1 MTIEQAKQL
10 GPVAHTSAG
19 WVLGGAREGVEIYR
33 GIPYGANCE
42 GERRFLSP
50 VAAQAWEGVRDCRKN
65 GPIAMQFGGSISGSE
80 GLGLHFNGG
89 RPEDFG
95 VAEERQGEN
104 CLVLNVLTPACDGEK
119 RPVLVYFHGGGFA
132 TGSGTLAIGAHR
144 YVKENNQ
151 VLVSVNH
158 RLNIFGYL
166 YLDQLDSRYEGS
178 GMAGLLDLVLALE
191 WVRQNIASFGGD
203 PENVT
208 IMGESGGGMKVS
220 SLLAMPRARKLF
232 RRAVVESGSAPAF
245 AVDPQRAA
253 EIARRVL
260 ERLGVAEDHL
270 EALSTLPAEKILE
283 ASRMETGRELGFE
296 PVADGKNA
304 RYNPER
310 SFLPDPESRTVPL
323 LVGASQDELAIF
335 MAPGQKDGRD
345 VVQPENLRE
354 YLLQRGGLLPADG
367 LSITEENVDRVIE
380 AFRQGGK
387 GCEDAD
393 HLAMFICS
401 NCSLLGA
408 GAAFQAAACAR
419 AGEPVYRYLVT
430 YDFPHPGLPG
440 KRYSW
445 HTADLPLQLRV
456 VLHSEEEEF
465 SRVLA
470 EMLASFVRDGV
481 PTTKGKPWPRYTPEG
496 RETMVLD
503 EPCRVAR
510 EPQEAL
516 LQALGTTL

>member
-1 MTIEQAKQL
+1 
-10 GPVAHTSAG
+10 
-19 WVLGGAREGVEIYR
+19 
-33 GIPYGANCE
+33 
-42 GERRFLSP
+42 
-50 VAAQAWEGVRDCRKN
+50 
-65 GPIAMQFGGSISGSE
+65 
-80 GLGLHFNGG
+80 
-89 RPEDFG
+89 
-95 VAEERQGEN
+95 
-104 CLVLNVLTPACDGEK
+104 
-119 RPVLVYFHGGGFA
+119 
-132 TGSGTLAIGAHR
+132 
-144 YVKENNQ
+144 
-151 VLVSVNH
+151 
-158 RLNIFGYL
+158 
-166 YLDQLDSRYEGS
+166 
-178 GMAGLLDLVLALE
+178 
-191 WVRQNIASFGGD
+191 
-203 PENVT
+203 
-208 IMGESGGGMKVS
+208 MGESGGGMKVS